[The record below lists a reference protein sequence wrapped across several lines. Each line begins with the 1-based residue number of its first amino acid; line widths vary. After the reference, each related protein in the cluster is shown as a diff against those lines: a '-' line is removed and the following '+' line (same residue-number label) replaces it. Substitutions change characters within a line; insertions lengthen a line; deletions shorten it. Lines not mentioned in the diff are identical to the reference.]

1 MQFSA
6 LHFRQISG
14 NIVAPESP
22 GDWGSGERRQWLHF
36 HKVQDLKVTGGGIID
51 GRGQQWWARE
61 EKVTDGA
68 SAT

>member
-51 GRGQQWWARE
+51 GRGKQWWARE

>member
-51 GRGQQWWARE
+51 GRGAAM
-61 EKVTDGA
+61 VGA
-68 SAT
+68 VDA